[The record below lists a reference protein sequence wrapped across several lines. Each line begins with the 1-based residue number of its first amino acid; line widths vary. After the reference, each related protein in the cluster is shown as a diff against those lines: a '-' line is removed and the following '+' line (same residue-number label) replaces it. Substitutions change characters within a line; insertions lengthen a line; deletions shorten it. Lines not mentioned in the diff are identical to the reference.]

1 MNARIIVG
9 LLLVAAIAAAGYYWY
24 QHTNGTATQT
34 GSAAPM
40 DFAMPVEAASV
51 KQEALVR
58 SIVAVGSLL
67 ANEKVMLQPE
77 FEGKVETIHFNEG
90 QKVNKGDLLVTLDD
104 SIYKAELNQAKAR
117 LRLSQA
123 NQKRINSL
131 RKKGLSN
138 EQEQDEE
145 NALHFSFLDQAVSEL
160 GVNQASRVLART
172 RLEKMAIHAPF
183 AGTIGLRSISEGDYL
198 SSGQDMVTLINS
210 NPIKL
215 EFRIAEIYL
224 SEVAI
229 GQTVDVRVDAF
240 RGETF
245 IGEVY
250 AIAPEVDISGRSFM
264 VRAQIPNDDSRLVPG
279 LFAQVELVLERKE
292 NALMIPEAALMP
304 AGDKQYV
311 YRIDDGKAA
320 RTEVSLGM
328 RQGDVVEVISGLDP
342 GAQVITAGQMKIM
355 DGSKVQ
361 PLADDMGGD
370 MDQAPADNAGGE

>member
-1 MNARIIVG
+1 VNARIIVG

-77 FEGKVETIHFNEG
+77 FEGKVVTIHFNEG

-117 LRLSQA
+117 LRLRQA

-138 EQEQDEE
+138 EQEQD
-145 NALHFSFLDQAVSEL
+145 QAVSEL

-172 RLEKMAIHAPF
+172 RLDKMAIHAPF

-198 SSGQDMVTLINS
+198 SRGQDMVTLINS

-240 RGETF
+240 RGEAF

>member
-1 MNARIIVG
+1 MNARTIVG
-9 LLLVAAIAAAGYYWY
+9 LILIIAIAAGGYYWY

-40 DFAMPVEAASV
+40 DFATPVEAAPV

-77 FEGKVETIHFNEG
+77 FEGKVVTIHFNEG
-90 QKVNKGDLLVTLDD
+90 QAVKQGDLLVTLDD
-104 SIYKAELNQAKAR
+104 SIYKAELNQADAR
-117 LRLSQA
+117 LKLSQA
-123 NQKRINSL
+123 NTKRISSL

-138 EQEQDEE
+138 EQE
-145 NALHFSFLDQAVSEL
+145 ADQAVSEL
-160 GVNQASRVLART
+160 GVNKASRVLART
-172 RLEKMAIHAPF
+172 RLKKMAIHAPF
-183 AGTIGLRSISEGDYL
+183 DGNIGLRSISEGDYL
-198 SSGQDMVTLINS
+198 SRGQDIVTLVNS

-215 EFRIAEIYL
+215 EFRIPEVYL

-250 AIAPEVDISGRSFM
+250 AIAPEVDVGGRSFM

-279 LFAQVELVLERKE
+279 LFAQVELVLEQKQ
-292 NALMIPEAALMP
+292 NVLLIPEAALMP

-311 YRIDDGKAA
+311 YRIDDGKAV

-328 RQGDVVEVISGLDP
+328 RQADFVEVISGLAP

-361 PLADDMGGD
+361 PLGNDMGND
-370 MDQAPADNAGGE
+370 MDQAPAPAENAGGE

>member
-1 MNARIIVG
+1 VNARTIVG
-9 LLLVAAIAAAGYYWY
+9 LLLIAAIAAGAYYWY
-24 QHTNGTATQT
+24 QSANGTATQT
-34 GSAAPM
+34 GTAAPM
-40 DFAMPVEAASV
+40 DFAIPVEAVTV

-67 ANEKVMLQPE
+67 ANEQVTLQPE
-77 FEGKVETIHFNEG
+77 FEGKVVTIHFKEG

-104 SIYKAELNQAKAR
+104 SIYKAELNQADAR
-117 LRLSQA
+117 LKLSKA
-123 NQKRINSL
+123 NTKRINAL

-138 EQEQDEE
+138 EQEQD
-145 NALHFSFLDQAVSEL
+145 QAVSEL
-160 GVNQASRVLART
+160 GVNRASRVLART

-183 AGTIGLRSISEGDYL
+183 DGTIGLRSISEGDYL
-198 SSGQDMVTLINS
+198 TSGQDIVTLINS

-215 EFRIAEIYL
+215 EFRIPEVYL

-229 GQTVDVRVDAF
+229 GQKVDVHVDAF

-245 IGEVY
+245 FGEVY
-250 AIAPEVDISGRSFM
+250 AIAPEVDVNGRSFM
-264 VRAQIPNDDSRLVPG
+264 VRAQIPNNDGQLVPG

-292 NALMIPEAALMP
+292 NALLIPEAALMP

-311 YRIDDGKAA
+311 FRIEDGKAV

-328 RQGDVVEVISGLDP
+328 RQGDFVEVISGLQP
-342 GAQVITAGQMKIM
+342 GAQLVTAGQMKIM

-361 PLADDMGGD
+361 PLGDGMGSDTGGD
-370 MDQAPADNAGGE
+370 MDKAPTGDAGVE